1 MTPLV
6 AKQRTAPAVAYPLP
20 TTLPQEASGAG
31 KRVTHQPQVGLSI
44 KPNVRSST
52 PWMEVAR
59 KTLRPNVAWAYQPL
73 ELHEADAV
81 QLLHHQW
88 PLSSVFEGVSLK
100 ASAPWVALS
109 LCAVG
114 LLLASITTVQWVLHP
129 MATPTPPTSAAMVA
143 TASASSTPTS
153 TSTPTFTP
161 SNEATQEAHQETRG
175 AVQTERLT
183 SAEQSY
189 PLDSPAPV
197 DEGEALLAINQQ
209 VEASVT
215 QGRKRT
221 AVGPNPFAPK
231 APMPWMPGDEQTQA
245 SGDTFKKPLTHTVAS
260 LNELLIA
267 NLAPIE
273 IRFQGVLRNEDSL
286 TTPLVML
293 ALSPLNDKESRTS
306 PPSLMSKQIGQS
318 FMFQQHSIVIKQLD
332 HQQLTL
338 LVDSKPV
345 TLTTGGVFQSAS
357 VNPTGDRLE
366 PTRSA
371 SPTSGGRT
379 PSNDEI
385 LQMIRSLGG

>member
-1 MTPLV
+1 M
-6 AKQRTAPAVAYPLP
+6 
-20 TTLPQEASGAG
+20 
-31 KRVTHQPQVGLSI
+31 
-44 KPNVRSST
+44 
-52 PWMEVAR
+52 
-59 KTLRPNVAWAYQPL
+59 
-73 ELHEADAV
+73 
-81 QLLHHQW
+81 
-88 PLSSVFEGVSLK
+88 
-100 ASAPWVALS
+100 
-109 LCAVG
+109 
-114 LLLASITTVQWVLHP
+114 
-129 MATPTPPTSAAMVA
+129 
-143 TASASSTPTS
+143 
-153 TSTPTFTP
+153 
-161 SNEATQEAHQETRG
+161 
-175 AVQTERLT
+175 QTERLT